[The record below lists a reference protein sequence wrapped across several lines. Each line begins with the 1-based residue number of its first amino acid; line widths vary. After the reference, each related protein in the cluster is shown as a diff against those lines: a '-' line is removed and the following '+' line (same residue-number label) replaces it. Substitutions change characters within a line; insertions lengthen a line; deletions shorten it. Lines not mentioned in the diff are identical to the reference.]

1 MRMLAGALVAV
12 ILTAIPW
19 RSVPAQWAISAE
31 VGVARFGGT
40 SRDSAGATV
49 GPYRPTTFGL
59 RVERDLGR
67 ARVAV
72 GVLHA
77 ETGLVAEGQGVAVV
91 QYGIGSLWEIAPE
104 ISFGLARFGT
114 GVEAR
119 VEAGPA
125 IDLWN
130 FDGEQ
135 RNRVGGRAAA
145 VVEWPLARALMGSLR
160 VNGVVSESVFDAA
173 DAPSGVER
181 RATRR
186 FGVAV
191 GLRYR
196 L

>member
-1 MRMLAGALVAV
+1 MRMLAGAFVAV
-12 ILTAIPW
+12 ILAAIPW
-19 RSVPAQWAISAE
+19 RSVPAQWGISAE
-31 VGVARFGGT
+31 LGVARFGGT

-59 RVERDLGR
+59 RLERDLGR

-72 GVLHA
+72 GVLNA

-104 ISFGLARFGT
+104 ISFGVARFGT

-119 VEAGPA
+119 VEVGPA
-125 IDLWN
+125 VDLWN

-160 VNGVVSESVFDAA
+160 VSGVVSESVFDAA

-191 GLRYR
+191 GLRYQ

>member
-160 VNGVVSESVFDAA
+160 VSGVVSESVFDAA

>member
-19 RSVPAQWAISAE
+19 RSVPAQWGISAE

-59 RVERDLGR
+59 RLERDLGR

-77 ETGLVAEGQGVAVV
+77 ETGLGAEGQGVAVV

-104 ISFGLARFGT
+104 ISLGVARFGT

-145 VVEWPLARALMGSLR
+145 VLEWPLARALMGSLR
-160 VNGVVSESVFDAA
+160 VSGVVSGSVFDAA

-191 GLRYR
+191 GLRYH

>member
-1 MRMLAGALVAV
+1 MRTLTGTLVVVA
-12 ILTAIPW
+12 LTAAPW
-19 RSVPAQWAISAE
+19 CRLPAQWGISAE
-31 VGVARFGGT
+31 IGVARFGGT

-49 GPYRPTTFGL
+49 GPYRPTTLGL
-59 RVERDLGR
+59 RLERDLGR
-67 ARVAV
+67 ASVAV

-77 ETGLVAEGQGVAVV
+77 KTGLVAEGQGVAVV
-91 QYGIGSLWEIAPE
+91 QYGIGSLWEIAPDV
-104 ISFGLARFGT
+104 SLGVARFGT

-130 FDGEQ
+130 FDGE
-135 RNRVGGRAAA
+135 RRHRVGGRAA
-145 VVEWPLARALMGSLR
+145 VVAEWPLAHALSGSLR
-160 VNGVVSESVFDAA
+160 VSGMLSGSVFDAA
-173 DAPSGVER
+173 DTPSGVER

>member
-1 MRMLAGALVAV
+1 MRTLAATLVVVAV
-12 ILTAIPW
+12 AAGPW
-19 RSVPAQWAISAE
+19 CRLQGQWAIAADI
-31 VGVARFGGT
+31 GVARFGGT
-40 SRDSAGATV
+40 SRDSSGATV

-59 RVERDLGR
+59 RLERGLGR

-77 ETGLVAEGQGVAVV
+77 ETGLVADGQGVAVV

-104 ISFGLARFGT
+104 ISLGVARFGT

-125 IDLWN
+125 VDLWN

-135 RNRVGGRAAA
+135 RNRVGGRVAA
-145 VVEWPLARALMGSLR
+145 VLEWPLARALMGSLR
-160 VNGVVSESVFDAA
+160 VSGVLSGSVFDAA

-191 GLRYR
+191 GLRYQ

>member
-104 ISFGLARFGT
+104 ISLGVARFGT

-130 FDGEQ
+130 FDGER
-135 RNRVGGRAAA
+135 RNRVGGRVAA
-145 VVEWPLARALMGSLR
+145 VLEWPLARALMGSLR
-160 VNGVVSESVFDAA
+160 MSGVFSGSVFDAA
-173 DAPSGVER
+173 DTPSGVER

>member
-1 MRMLAGALVAV
+1 MRTLAGTLVVVALAA
-12 ILTAIPW
+12 TPW
-19 RSVPAQWAISAE
+19 CPLPAQWEIAGDI
-31 VGVARFGGT
+31 GVARFDGT

-59 RVERDLGR
+59 RLDRTAGR
-67 ARVAV
+67 ARVGIDILYAK
-72 GVLHA
+72 
-77 ETGLVAEGQGVAVV
+77 TGLAGEGQGVAMV
-91 QYGIGSLWEIAPE
+91 QYGIGSLWEIAPQV
-104 ISFGLARFGT
+104 SLRVARFGT

-125 IDLWN
+125 FDLWN

-145 VVEWPLARALMGSLR
+145 VVEWPLASALAGSLR
-160 VNGVVSESVFDAA
+160 VSGVLSRSVFDAA
-173 DAPSGVER
+173 DTPSGVER

-191 GLRYR
+191 GLRYH

>member
-1 MRMLAGALVAV
+1 MRTLAATLVVVAV
-12 ILTAIPW
+12 AAGPW
-19 RSVPAQWAISAE
+19 CRLQGQWAIAADI
-31 VGVARFGGT
+31 GVARFGGT

-59 RVERDLGR
+59 RLERALGR

-104 ISFGLARFGT
+104 ISLGVARFGT
-114 GVEAR
+114 GAEAR

-145 VVEWPLARALMGSLR
+145 LVEWPLARALKGSLR
-160 VNGVVSESVFDAA
+160 VSGVLSGSVFDAA
-173 DAPSGVER
+173 DTPSGVER
-181 RATRR
+181 RTTRR

-191 GLRYR
+191 GLRYQ